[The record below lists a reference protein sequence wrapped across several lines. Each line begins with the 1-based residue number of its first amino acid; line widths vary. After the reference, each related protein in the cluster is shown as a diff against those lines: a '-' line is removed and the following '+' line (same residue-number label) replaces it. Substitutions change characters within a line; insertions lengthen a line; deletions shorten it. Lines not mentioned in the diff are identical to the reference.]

1 MKTIVFLLV
10 MFSFFPAAIAQ
21 QEELL
26 RALIDSPYVEGRR
39 PFVVVNGKDTGE
51 LYIESY
57 RYKIKSI
64 HKHKLYYKVYAV
76 RDGKNYLIVGDPD
89 VMYSIKKRKEY
100 KMLLCSFFPVRI
112 YSVLEP
118 VPGSTGRQCIRYRD
132 ESFCID
138 PKKGIWDI
146 FHCLK
151 VYDQAE

>member
-1 MKTIVFLLV
+1 MKLFVFLLV
-10 MFSFFPAAIAQ
+10 LLSFFHTALAQ
-21 QEELL
+21 QEEKL

-112 YSVLEP
+112 YSILQ
-118 VPGSTGRQCIRYRD
+118 PGPGTTGCSCIGYKD
-132 ESFCID
+132 QTFCIE

-151 VYDQAE
+151 VYNKEE